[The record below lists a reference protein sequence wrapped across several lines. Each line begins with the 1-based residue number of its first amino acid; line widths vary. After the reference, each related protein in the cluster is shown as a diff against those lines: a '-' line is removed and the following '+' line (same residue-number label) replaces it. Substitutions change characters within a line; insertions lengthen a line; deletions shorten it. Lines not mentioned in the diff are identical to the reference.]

1 MNKICTSIEQS
12 KKLIKLGIDVNS
24 ADMYWLNRHIDLT
37 ETKYEV
43 FVINKSNKYIDFF
56 KSYAVAIEAKE
67 IIPAWSL
74 GALLEIIR
82 INGSYGLQ
90 MDEEGFY
97 LENEDGDIMTESYF
111 NPIDACM
118 EMIVK
123 LKESNIL

>member
-1 MNKICTSIEQS
+1 MNKICTDINQS
-12 KKLIKLGIDVNS
+12 KKLIELGIDVKT
-24 ADMYWLNRHIDLT
+24 ADMRYKLEQWIDDDDCPLQPIT
-37 ETKYEV
+37 Y
-43 FVINKSNKYIDFF
+43 
-56 KSYAVAIEAKE
+56 
-67 IIPAWSL
+67 PCWSL
-74 GALLEIIR
+74 SALLEIIR
-82 INGSYGLQ
+82 INGCYGLQ